1 MQSRILDHL
10 STAVVILDH
19 KFRVLAL
26 NPAAEGL
33 LDTSAKR
40 VVTQLISSV
49 IPQTCLLTDLH
60 RAFEQSQQLSRRET
74 DLLINGATVPVDYTI
89 SPITPDQLLLE
100 LTPRDRVQRITREG
114 TLIAQQETS
123 RILVRALA
131 HEIKN
136 PLGGIR
142 GAAQLLAREL
152 VDNGLQEYTDVIIQ
166 EADRLRDL
174 VDQMLGPHQPPQMAA
189 VNIHEVLARVIQ
201 LIDAETGGELTIQQ
215 DYDPS
220 IPDIPGDVQRLQ
232 QAILNLVRNAMQAIV
247 QVMPLCAGLITLRT
261 RVVRQFT
268 IGTQPH
274 RLVCQLSVIDNG
286 PGIAPDLLDSIFYPM
301 ISTRPDGTGLGLS
314 IAQSIIALHQGL
326 IECRSQPGAT
336 VFDVF
341 LPLQQHTTE

>member
-10 STAVVILDH
+10 LTAVVILDQ
-19 KFRVLAL
+19 KFQVLAL
-26 NPAAEGL
+26 NPAAESL

-40 VVTQLISSV
+40 VVNQLISLV

-60 RAFEQSQQLSRRET
+60 RAYEQSQQLTRRET
-74 DLLINGATVPVDYTI
+74 DLMINGAAVLVDYTI
-89 SPITPDQLLLE
+89 SPIAPDQLLLE
-100 LTPRDRVQRITREG
+100 ITPRDRVQRITREG

-123 RILVRALA
+123 RILVRGLA

-152 VDNGLQEYTDVIIQ
+152 LDDGLREYTNVIIH

-174 VDQMLGPHQPPQMAA
+174 VDQMLGPRRPPQMAA

-201 LIDAETGGELTIQQ
+201 LIDAETGGKLTIQQ

-220 IPDIPGDVQRLQ
+220 IPQIPGDVPRLQ

-247 QVMPLCAGLITLRT
+247 QVMPCCAGLITLRT

-286 PGIAPDLLDSIFYPM
+286 PGIAPDLMDSIFYPM
-301 ISTRPDGTGLGLS
+301 VSTRPDGTGLGLS

-336 VFDVF
+336 IFDVF
-341 LPLQQHTTE
+341 LPLQHHMTE